1 MTGVRTACLTGA
13 AQRHMVEAVEVPSG
27 KQLVLTAGD
36 LDKALIGLLINQ
48 VAASD
53 VNGEHTP
60 SGFTG
65 ALAFRGGVL
74 NNIDECFNAI
84 A

>member
-1 MTGVRTACLTGA
+1 MAER
-13 AQRHMVEAVEVPSG
+13 VEVPSG

-36 LDKALIGLLINQ
+36 FDKALIGLLINA

-53 VNGEHTP
+53 VNGEHIP
-60 SGFTG
+60 AAGFTR

-74 NNIDECFNAI
+74 DNIEECFKRI

>member
-1 MTGVRTACLTGA
+1 MAEPV
-13 AQRHMVEAVEVPSG
+13 QVPSG

-36 LDKALIGLLINQ
+36 LDKALIGLLINH

-53 VNGEHTP
+53 VDGEHIP
-60 SGFTG
+60 AGFTG

-74 NNIDECFNAI
+74 NNIDECFTRI